1 MLEVHGGLLAWTV
14 LTFVLLLVVLKKVA
28 WGPILDALDARENEI
43 KDALNAAEKA
53 REEAERISSDYED
66 SIRKAQAEAQQ
77 IISDA
82 KTAGEK
88 VKLTWEPPEDDGD
101 LTIDEYNK
109 IDSLNK
115 LPALRTVSHASLEE
129 IKNHV
134 IPFLETK
141 FFNLDISLYYSN
153 RDIEKLIN
161 NGLINVG
168 ARENVIRI
176 LPPLNVSKK
185 DLKIALKIIEKTC
198 IDINSKR

>member
-53 REEAERISSDYED
+53 REEAERVSSDYED

-88 VKLTWEPPEDDGD
+88 VKLD
-101 LTIDEYNK
+101 LEAIASVKADE
-109 IDSLNK
+109 
-115 LPALRTVSHASLEE
+115 
-129 IKNHV
+129 
-134 IPFLETK
+134 
-141 FFNLDISLYYSN
+141 
-153 RDIEKLIN
+153 
-161 NGLINVG
+161 
-168 ARENVIRI
+168 
-176 LPPLNVSKK
+176 
-185 DLKIALKIIEKTC
+185 IIEKAKTQ
-198 IDINSKR
+198 IDAERVKVISEIKTVAVEISLSAAAKVIEKNLDSDDNRKLVNEALEGIGQA

>member
-53 REEAERISSDYED
+53 REEAERVSSDYED

-88 VKLTWEPPEDDGD
+88 VKLD
-101 LTIDEYNK
+101 
-109 IDSLNK
+109 
-115 LPALRTVSHASLEE
+115 
-129 IKNHV
+129 
-134 IPFLETK
+134 LETIA
-141 FFNLDISLYYSN
+141 N
-153 RDIEKLIN
+153 EK
-161 NGLINVG
+161 
-168 ARENVIRI
+168 ADE
-176 LPPLNVSKK
+176 
-185 DLKIALKIIEKTC
+185 IIEKAKAQ
-198 IDINSKR
+198 IDTERVRVISEIKTVAVEISLSAAAKVIERNLDSDDNRKLVNEALEGIGQA

>member
-53 REEAERISSDYED
+53 REEAERVSSDYED

-88 VKLTWEPPEDDGD
+88 VKLD
-101 LTIDEYNK
+101 
-109 IDSLNK
+109 
-115 LPALRTVSHASLEE
+115 
-129 IKNHV
+129 
-134 IPFLETK
+134 LETIA
-141 FFNLDISLYYSN
+141 N
-153 RDIEKLIN
+153 EK
-161 NGLINVG
+161 
-168 ARENVIRI
+168 ADE
-176 LPPLNVSKK
+176 
-185 DLKIALKIIEKTC
+185 IIEKAKAQ
-198 IDINSKR
+198 IDTERVRVISEIKTVAIEISLSAAAKVIEKNLDSDDNRKLVNEALEGIGQA

>member
-53 REEAERISSDYED
+53 REEAERVSSDYED

-88 VKLTWEPPEDDGD
+88 VKLD
-101 LTIDEYNK
+101 
-109 IDSLNK
+109 
-115 LPALRTVSHASLEE
+115 
-129 IKNHV
+129 
-134 IPFLETK
+134 LETVANDK
-141 FFNLDISLYYSN
+141 AD
-153 RDIEKLIN
+153 E
-161 NGLINVG
+161 
-168 ARENVIRI
+168 
-176 LPPLNVSKK
+176 
-185 DLKIALKIIEKTC
+185 IIEKAKAQ
-198 IDINSKR
+198 IDTERVRVISEIKTVAIEISLSAAAKVIEKNLDSDDNRKLVNEALEGIGQA

>member
-53 REEAERISSDYED
+53 REEAEQVSSDYED

-88 VKLTWEPPEDDGD
+88 VKLD
-101 LTIDEYNK
+101 
-109 IDSLNK
+109 
-115 LPALRTVSHASLEE
+115 
-129 IKNHV
+129 
-134 IPFLETK
+134 LETVA
-141 FFNLDISLYYSN
+141 N
-153 RDIEKLIN
+153 
-161 NGLINVG
+161 
-168 ARENVIRI
+168 
-176 LPPLNVSKK
+176 KK
-185 DLKIALKIIEKTC
+185 ADEIIEKAKAQ
-198 IDINSKR
+198 IDTERVRVISEIKTVAIEISLSAAAKVIEKNLDSDDNRKLVNEALEGIGQT

>member
-53 REEAERISSDYED
+53 REEAERVSSDYED

-88 VKLTWEPPEDDGD
+88 VKLD
-101 LTIDEYNK
+101 
-109 IDSLNK
+109 
-115 LPALRTVSHASLEE
+115 
-129 IKNHV
+129 
-134 IPFLETK
+134 LETIA
-141 FFNLDISLYYSN
+141 N
-153 RDIEKLIN
+153 EK
-161 NGLINVG
+161 
-168 ARENVIRI
+168 ADE
-176 LPPLNVSKK
+176 
-185 DLKIALKIIEKTC
+185 IIEKAKAQ
-198 IDINSKR
+198 IDTERVRVISEIKTMAIEISLSAAAKVIEKNLDSDDNRKLVNEALEGIGQA